1 MKATLMDI
9 FYDENLVISSA
20 NKDITKLAGNKNLL
34 EWQIDDKTTNLNKKL
49 NSVFVSWTT
58 L

>member
-34 EWQIDDKTTNLNKKL
+34 E
-49 NSVFVSWTT
+49 
-58 L
+58 